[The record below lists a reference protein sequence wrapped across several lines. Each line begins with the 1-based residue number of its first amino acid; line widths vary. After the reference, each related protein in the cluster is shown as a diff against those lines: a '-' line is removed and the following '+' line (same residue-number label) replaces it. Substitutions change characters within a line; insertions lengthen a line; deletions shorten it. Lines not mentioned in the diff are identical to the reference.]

1 MQITG
6 FTTMKKIHYTENYL
20 LAPVHPI
27 EVNLIGAGGTGSQ
40 VLTSL
45 ARINCAL
52 IQLGHPGLHVTVI
65 DDDIVTPSNL
75 GRQLFAPTEIGLN
88 KAFVLTTR
96 INRFF
101 GLDWDAVREQY
112 PYESCATANI
122 TITCVDNVK
131 ARIEIGKYLRKNK
144 NGSAGDKDYTMPYY
158 WLDFGNT
165 TDTGQVVLG
174 TINPVKQPKKRKIES
189 SVTLKCVDELFNL
202 SEVKDEDSGP
212 SCSLAEALRK
222 QDLFINSTIAQLGCN
237 ILWKL
242 FSGSIEN
249 HGVFLNLKNQRTNP
263 ITIQ

>member
-1 MQITG
+1 
-6 FTTMKKIHYTENYL
+6 MKKIHYTENYL

-65 DDDIVTPSNL
+65 DDDVVTPSNL

-112 PYESCATANI
+112 PYDGCATANI

-131 ARIEIGKYLRKNK
+131 ARIQIGKHLRKNK
-144 NGSAGDKDYTMPYY
+144 NGSEGDKDYTTPYY

-189 SVTLKCVDELFNL
+189 SGTD
-202 SEVKDEDSGP
+202 
-212 SCSLAEALRK
+212 RK
-222 QDLFINSTIAQLGCN
+222 S
-237 ILWKL
+237 
-242 FSGSIEN
+242 
-249 HGVFLNLKNQRTNP
+249 VV
-263 ITIQ
+263 

>member
-1 MQITG
+1 
-6 FTTMKKIHYTENYL
+6 MKRIHYTESYL
-20 LAPVHPI
+20 LTPVHPI

-40 VLTSL
+40 VLASL

-52 IQLGHPGLHVTVI
+52 LQLGHPGLHVTVI
-65 DDDIVTPSNL
+65 DNDIVTKSNL
-75 GRQLFAPTEIGLN
+75 GRQLFSQAEVGLN
-88 KAFVLTTR
+88 KAVVLATR

-101 GLDWDAVREQY
+101 GFGWEAVRENY
-112 PYESCATANI
+112 PYESCNTANI

-131 ARIEIGKYLRKNK
+131 ARVQIGKFLRKHK
-144 NGSAGDKDYTMPYY
+144 KGTEGDTDRTKPYY

-174 TINPVKQPKKRKIES
+174 TINSVKQPKS
-189 SVTLKCVDELFNL
+189 SEYETAAKLKSVDQLFDL
-202 SEVKDEDSGP
+202 SKVKDEDSGP

-222 QDLFINSTIAQLGCN
+222 QDLFINSTIAQFGCN

-249 HGVFLNLKNQRTNP
+249 HGAFLNLKTLKTNP
-263 ITIQ
+263 INI